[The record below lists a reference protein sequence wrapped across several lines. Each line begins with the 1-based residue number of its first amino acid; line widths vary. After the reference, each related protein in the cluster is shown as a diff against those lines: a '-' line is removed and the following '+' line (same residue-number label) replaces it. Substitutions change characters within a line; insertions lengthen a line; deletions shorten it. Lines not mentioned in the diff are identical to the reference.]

1 MKIVTYI
8 IAAILA
14 FFGFIFIVGAQG
26 QIMRMIVGVI
36 LFVAAGILIY
46 LTRMRPEQTE
56 VTHVQK
62 IDLTGDVHL
71 EQMKC
76 QSCGGA
82 LSKDNLVVRAGAIFV
97 DCPYCGA
104 SYQIE
109 EAPKW

>member
-1 MKIVTYI
+1 MKTVSYI
-8 IAAILA
+8 IAAVLGL
-14 FFGFIFIVGAQG
+14 FGFIFIAGAQG
-26 QIMRMIVGVI
+26 QIMRIVVGVVLI
-36 LFVAAGILIY
+36 VAAGALIY
-46 LTRMRPEQTE
+46 LSRMRPQQTQI
-56 VTHVQK
+56 TNVQK

-82 LSKDNLVVRAGAIFV
+82 LSKENLLVKAGAIFV
-97 DCPYCGA
+97 TCPYCNA